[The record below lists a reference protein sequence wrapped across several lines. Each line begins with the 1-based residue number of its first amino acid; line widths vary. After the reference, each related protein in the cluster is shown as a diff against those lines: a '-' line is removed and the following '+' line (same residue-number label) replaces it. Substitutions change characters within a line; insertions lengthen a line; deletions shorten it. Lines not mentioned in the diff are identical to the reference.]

1 MYYNRK
7 KLRLPHNLHYVV
19 ENLSDGLGYN
29 KKKTRGMC
37 SMPEITLQLIT
48 NFRSYLYAEEKST
61 VTIEKYSRDVL
72 SFFEWLKKRKVTKET
87 VVDYKNHI
95 SQNYAPRSV
104 NSMISSINCFLE
116 FMGWNDC
123 RVKTLKIQKQIFS
136 DKEKELTKEEYN
148 KLLSAALE
156 SGNKKL
162 WLLMQTIC
170 STGIRVSEL
179 KYITVGAVKA
189 RQAIIRCKGK
199 MRVVILPEQLCKML
213 VQYIKEEKLVKGSV
227 FVTKS
232 GNPLDRS
239 NIWKMLKTLCE
250 NAGVSKK
257 KVFPH
262 NFRHLFARTFY
273 SLQKDIVRLADLLGH
288 TSINTTR
295 IYTIESGAE
304 HRKQLQMLGLL
315 QC

>member
-1 MYYNRK
+1 M
-7 KLRLPHNLHYVV
+7 L
-19 ENLSDGLGYN
+19 
-29 KKKTRGMC
+29 
-37 SMPEITLQLIT
+37 EITAKSIT
-48 NFRSYLYAEEKST
+48 NFRCYLYNEEKSDS
-61 VTIEKYSRDVL
+61 TIEKYLRDVL
-72 SFFEWLKKRKVTKET
+72 AFFSWLKEEKITKKV
-87 VVDYKNHI
+87 VIDYKNHI
-95 SQNYAPRSV
+95 ADEYAPRSV
-104 NSMISSINCFLE
+104 NSMLSSLNCFFE

-136 DKEKELTKEEYN
+136 VKEKELTKEEYN
-148 KLLSAALE
+148 KLLSSALE
-156 SGNKKL
+156 KGNKKM

-189 RQAIIRCKGK
+189 RRAIINCKGK
-199 MRVVILPEQLCKML
+199 MRVVMLPEQLCKML
-213 VQYIKEEKLVKGSV
+213 VKYIKEENLHKGSV
-227 FVTKS
+227 FVTKN

-239 NIWKMLKTLCE
+239 NIWKMLKSLCKS
-250 NAGVSKK
+250 AGVSAG

-273 SLQKDIVRLADLLGH
+273 SLQKDIVRLADVLGH
-288 TSINTTR
+288 SSINTTR
-295 IYTIESGAE
+295 IYTIETGTE